1 MLKFNCNVMTIL
13 GVILRYDVQVTVL
26 SGVGSDKS
34 LSVDNPG
41 IVVEMLSCC
50 SDYTFSVTARNSA
63 GPGTS
68 SDVMFSTPEPNARKH
83 IYA

>member
-1 MLKFNCNVMTIL
+1 MTIL

-41 IVVEMLSCC
+41 IVVEMLSFAALTIHLVSQRVIQLAQGQALMLC
-50 SDYTFSVTARNSA
+50 SAHRNQMH
-63 GPGTS
+63 
-68 SDVMFSTPEPNARKH
+68 VSTYMHDCHDN
-83 IYA
+83 